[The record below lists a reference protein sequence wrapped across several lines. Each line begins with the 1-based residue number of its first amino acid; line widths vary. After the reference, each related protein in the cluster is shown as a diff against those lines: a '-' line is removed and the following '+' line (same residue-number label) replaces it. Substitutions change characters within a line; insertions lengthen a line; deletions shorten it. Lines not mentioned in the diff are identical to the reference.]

1 MLAAKA
7 FHIWGS
13 FKKYCL
19 VFYYDM
25 FFFMDIVA
33 AARKKLKRHYLKHF
47 VKIPKKEIRM
57 KIRLYRIGLRRFQLV
72 FEYALA

>member
-7 FHIWGS
+7 FHFWGS
-13 FKKYCL
+13 FEKYCL

-33 AARKKLKRHYLKHF
+33 AARKKLKKTLLKHC
-47 VKIPKKEIRM
+47 VKIPKSKLKWKLDYTE
-57 KIRLYRIGLRRFQLV
+57 LDWDV
-72 FEYALA
+72 SN